1 MADEQWYI
9 NEDGDGQ
16 RDAALSVAF
25 WPSEAWPRGA
35 AELGRS
41 APMLLGSLS
50 RVFDDP
56 PQVGPYCQLYP
67 PEPEGMGP
75 GLPSE
80 RCWVWARLSCQ
91 GMRPNVPP
99 DFALEL
105 RGEVR
110 WSLHAVERWDELR
123 AAIEQRRVADGW
135 DGPEDP
141 IQAANIAHYLPSF
154 TSLYRNEVILGVR
167 VDWSGPVRNVED
179 VLEAAR
185 AAHLLSLSASR
196 GAAFDLLGYF
206 DELAAEHWKDAEDL
220 IAMKSADAA
229 RALVCVAEEL
239 RAVRA
244 AAGSPFQPEPAAEDV
259 FALLRRGDPG
269 REHARL
275 LRRWPAA
282 RRWCERALNDGA
294 DPGQAAWAG
303 LLVRAMATAVPS
315 PFVRRL
321 SARRASG
328 AAGLRFARGFEMHEP
343 LALARATMLEW
354 EGEGAATDA
363 RIKRAIRLG
372 AGLTPA

>member
-25 WPSEAWPRGA
+25 EPGEAWPRGV

-41 APMLLGSLS
+41 APMLLGSLT

-56 PQVGPYCQLYP
+56 PQVGPYCRLFP
-67 PEPEGMGP
+67 PDAAVGP
-75 GLPSE
+75 GPPSE
-80 RCWVWARLSCQ
+80 RCSVWARLSCQ

-110 WSLHAVERWDELR
+110 WSYYAVERWDELR
-123 AAIEQRRVADGW
+123 AAIELRRTADGW

-141 IQAANIAHYLPSF
+141 IQAANVPHYMPSF
-154 TSLYRNEVILGVR
+154 SSLDHNQQSFGVR
-167 VDWSGPVRNVED
+167 VDWFGPVRNVED

-185 AAHLLSLSASR
+185 AAHQLSVSASR

-220 IAMKSADAA
+220 VAMKSADAA
-229 RALVCVAEEL
+229 RALACVAEEL

-275 LRRWPAA
+275 TRRWPAA
-282 RRWCERALNDGA
+282 RRWCERALDDGA

-321 SARRASG
+321 STRRASG
-328 AAGLRFARGFEMHEP
+328 ATGLRFARGFEMHEP

-363 RIKRAIRLG
+363 RVRRAIRLG
-372 AGLTPA
+372 GGLTPE